1 MLQVFPDCWNPLM
14 EIVFIGNFGTSMQ
27 SFAFYTVIKVMNQ
40 EIKER
45 LLQLRKN
52 IDEVDEELLKV
63 LNRRAELVIE
73 VGQIKQKENIQVL
86 DSDREAQLM
95 ARLSTLNDGPIED
108 EMLKDLF
115 QSIIDILKRL
125 QV

>member
-1 MLQVFPDCWNPLM
+1 
-14 EIVFIGNFGTSMQ
+14 
-27 SFAFYTVIKVMNQ
+27 MNQ

-45 LLQLRKN
+45 LLQLREN

-73 VGQIKQKENIQVL
+73 VGQIKQKENIEVL
-86 DSDREAQLM
+86 DPDREAQLM
-95 ARLSTLNDGPIED
+95 ASLSTLNDGPIED

>member
-1 MLQVFPDCWNPLM
+1 
-14 EIVFIGNFGTSMQ
+14 
-27 SFAFYTVIKVMNQ
+27 MNQ

-52 IDEVDEELLKV
+52 IDRVDEELLKV
-63 LNRRAELVIE
+63 LNRRARLVIE

-86 DSDREAQLM
+86 DPDREAQLM
-95 ARLSTLNDGPIED
+95 SRLSALNDGPIED

-115 QSIIDILKRL
+115 QSIIDILKKF